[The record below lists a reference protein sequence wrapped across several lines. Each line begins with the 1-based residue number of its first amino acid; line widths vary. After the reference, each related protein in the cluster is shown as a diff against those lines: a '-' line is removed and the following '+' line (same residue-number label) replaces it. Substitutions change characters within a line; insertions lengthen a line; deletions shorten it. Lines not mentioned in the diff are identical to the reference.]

1 MRRPDI
7 LDEIIDQIEPE
18 VVPPEFIIMAKIRT
32 EDGKEFVITGEELQD
47 ALASQK
53 SDIVDVRV
61 ILNVKRIREMV
72 IETTNNIFR
81 EVFGDDD
88 I

>member
-53 SDIVDVRV
+53 FDIVDIRV

>member
-47 ALASQK
+47 ALVSQK
-53 SDIVDVRV
+53 SDIVDIRV